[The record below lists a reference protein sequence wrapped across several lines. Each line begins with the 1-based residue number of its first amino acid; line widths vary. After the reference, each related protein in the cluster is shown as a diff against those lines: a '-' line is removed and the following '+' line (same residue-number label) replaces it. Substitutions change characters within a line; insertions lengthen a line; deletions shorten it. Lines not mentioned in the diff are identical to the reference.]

1 MSLNSHTLLG
11 LPVETRSG
19 APLGRV
25 SGFTL
30 DEASQ
35 SILSYE
41 VKRGRILG
49 DHLLVHRGQVL
60 SLTEEKMVTE
70 DAVVKEEARDT
81 MRVKGAQPAAGS
93 VASIVRRSEATKPL
107 SH

>member
-1 MSLNSHTLLG
+1 MLSSHTLLG

-19 APLGRV
+19 TSLGRV
-25 SGFTL
+25 AAFTL

-60 SLTEEKMVTE
+60 SLTGEKMVVE
-70 DAVVKEEARDT
+70 DAAVREDERGAV
-81 MRVKGAQPAAGS
+81 RVRGAEPAAGS
-93 VASIVRRSEATKPL
+93 VSTIARRS
-107 SH
+107 

>member
-1 MSLNSHTLLG
+1 MPLSSHTLLG

-19 APLGRV
+19 TPLGKV
-25 SGFTL
+25 VGFTL

-41 VKRGRILG
+41 VKRGRIMS

-60 SLTEEKMVTE
+60 SLTEEKMTVE
-70 DAVVKEEARDT
+70 DAAVKEDARDAL
-81 MRVKGAQPAAGS
+81 RVKVAQPAAGS
-93 VASIVRRSEATKPL
+93 VASMAKS
-107 SH
+107 S